1 MQPKLAD
8 ATPELPF
15 DLPPLAQWLN
25 PNEPLK
31 ILADTIDWAAAHERF
46 APSSLSD
53 NDRNTSIKRHHAQ
66 IFAVIS

>member
-8 ATPELPF
+8 ATPQLPF

-31 ILADTIDWAAAHERF
+31 ILADTIDWAAAHERLQL
-46 APSSLSD
+46 AAC
-53 NDRNTSIKRHHAQ
+53 RTMIATHR
-66 IFAVIS
+66 